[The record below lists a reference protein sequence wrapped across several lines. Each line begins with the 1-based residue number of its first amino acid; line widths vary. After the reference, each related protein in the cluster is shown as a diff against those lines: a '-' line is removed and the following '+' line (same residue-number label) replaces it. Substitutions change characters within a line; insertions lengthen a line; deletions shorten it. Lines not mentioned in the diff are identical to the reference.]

1 MPGIPMSAAIS
12 ALIINRALCRECIA
26 KSTATSPEAVDTA
39 MAMLSRGVKIARYA
53 DGRCSGCGADGLV
66 FAIDRP

>member
-1 MPGIPMSAAIS
+1 MSSAIS

-39 MAMLSRGVKIARYA
+39 MAMLSRGVKIARDA
-53 DGRCSGCGADGLV
+53 DGRCSGCGADGVV